1 MQRYNGQLINQFPSA
16 VNGNAAAGAQVT
28 VRLKSS
34 GALVT
39 LYATDSLI
47 GGTLPNPLTADA
59 KGFYSFYAPDGVYTL
74 DVSLSGTPQLEIQ
87 LQDVASLQSQFNDA
101 VSNAGYIPVGTF
113 AAGCTVSQAN
123 GVVSDGVSYWRWD
136 GALPKTVTAGSA
148 PVPTGIGGWIIVSDS
163 AALDRLAGVDS
174 QVLIAAVKALDI
186 GRKYNEF
193 VLVDDYSN
201 LVAAGDWTAAWNA
214 ALATGKN
221 VSGTRGVEYK
231 VTGKLFCTN
240 NQFIDLRGSSIRQHT
255 DQTPIFDAVNKA
267 GVTIT
272 GGKLFG
278 KAEAS
283 YVNSSSSLAIGIL
296 GTGATNL
303 KVYDMEFDGFYYS
316 SLMVASGGA
325 NIYYFDNIV
334 DGIPAVLAADT
345 SRRNT
350 TGATIIGSRIF
361 VARNDIRG
369 TASGLIIGQGSS
381 SVFVEGNTIHDLVN
395 EHGIYADTGI
405 VRLSITNNIIYNTG
419 TFGTG
424 LKVQYYDAYGV
435 APQYTKIEGNTI
447 INTGTDGILVYNSAG
462 TLRVAVVS
470 VSDNIVVNAGAYGI
484 AVRDSDD
491 AIVSGNNIVN
501 CGQSGIAYGRCGNID
516 IIGNKVRG
524 SGTSGIRD
532 LSGVS
537 SGVTI
542 ALNKIYNPATSN
554 AAGDRF
560 GILVALASTDVD
572 IKGNKIVDTAS
583 KCEYGIYIQPDIN
596 ATLSLTD
603 NDTSGLSSAGI
614 GIRLGNTGAMK
625 EYRGNKW
632 GGTIPS
638 FNGPALPS
646 IASAA
651 TVLAPQAYDVFK
663 VTGTTNISTIEATG
677 NAGRRITMIFSGA
690 LTVTLGGNIKIS
702 AGAFAAAVDKTLTL
716 VCDGTY
722 WYG

>member
-1 MQRYNGQLINQFPSA
+1 MSFLPYPPNNATEAISVFSQDIQIAHDIIHGDETQQVDTEGGIVPSFA
-16 VNGNAAAGAQVT
+16 KVVRTLTDEVNAAT
-28 VRLKSS
+28 
-34 GALVT
+34 
-39 LYATDSLI
+39 
-47 GGTLPNPLTADA
+47 
-59 KGFYSFYAPDGVYTL
+59 
-74 DVSLSGTPQLEIQ
+74 
-87 LQDVASLQSQFNDA
+87 
-101 VSNAGYIPVGTF
+101 
-113 AAGCTVSQAN
+113 
-123 GVVSDGVSYWRWD
+123 
-136 GALPKTVTAGSA
+136 
-148 PVPTGIGGWIIVSDS
+148 
-163 AALDRLAGVDS
+163 GVDTS
-174 QVLIAAVKALDI
+174 LRGDLANINSTVQVAAVKALDL
-186 GRKYNEF
+186 GRKYGEF
-193 VLVDDYSN
+193 VLVEDYSH
-201 LVAAGDWTAAWNA
+201 LVVANDWTNAWNA

-221 VSGTRGVEYK
+221 VAGTRGVEYK
-231 VTGKLFCTN
+231 VTGKLFNTN
-240 NQFIDLRGSSIRQHT
+240 NQYVDLRGSAIRQYT

-316 SLMVASGGA
+316 PLMVASGGT

-334 DGIPAVLAADT
+334 VGIPTVLAADT

-361 VARNDIRG
+361 VTRNDIQG

-381 SVFVEGNTIHDLVN
+381 SVFIEGNTIHDLVN

-419 TFGTG
+419 IFGTG

-447 INTGTDGILVYNSAG
+447 INTGSDGILVYNSSG

-532 LSGVS
+532 LSGIS

-554 AAGDRF
+554 TAGDRF
-560 GILVALASTDVD
+560 GILVALTSTDVD

-583 KCEYGIYIQPDIN
+583 KCEYGIYIQQDIN
-596 ATLSLTD
+596 SSLSLTD
-603 NDTSGLSSAGI
+603 NDTLGLSSTGI
-614 GIRLGNTGAMK
+614 GIRLGATGAMK

-646 IASAA
+646 VASSA
-651 TVLAPQAYDVFK
+651 TVYIPQAHDIFK
-663 VTGTTNISTIEATG
+663 VTGTTDISTIEATG
-677 NAGRRITMIFSGA
+677 NAGRRITLIFTNT
-690 LTVTLGGNIKIS
+690 LTVALSGNIKIS
-702 AGAFAAAVDKTLTL
+702 AGAFSATADKTLTL
-716 VCDGTY
+716 VCDGTF